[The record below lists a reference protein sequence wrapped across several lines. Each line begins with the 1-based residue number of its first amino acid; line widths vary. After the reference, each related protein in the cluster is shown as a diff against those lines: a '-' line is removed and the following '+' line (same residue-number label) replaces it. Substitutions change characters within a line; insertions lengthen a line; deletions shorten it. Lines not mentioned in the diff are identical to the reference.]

1 MGRISV
7 GFFEVRRPSLAKQ
20 QKYQQVVNRKS
31 TVVIVMSL
39 LFDALF
45 SSVALSHLMVD
56 VFNAS
61 RPVLL
66 TYLGLSETQ
75 IALYSTIYIWVSA
88 LTQPFFGWLSDRVGP
103 RWLAAGGVL
112 WMTVF
117 FAGAVLVPGAGGLI
131 CLIIAALGSSSF
143 HPVGTVQATLQ
154 GRHRMAGRETT
165 ATSLF
170 FMAGQLGHFLG
181 PILTGLI
188 LAWMGLPALVILPI
202 VSIPIGF
209 ALAYQLRAN
218 HPHPQPAH
226 GDDKIRLNA
235 TAGFIAMLAIVATL
249 QSWAQSNMI
258 SFVPK
263 YIKDMG
269 FAATT
274 YGNITGLFMGG
285 SALGNVIGGHLG
297 DRYTKRKVAATA
309 LFLAALPIFIMS
321 RIGWSPWL
329 YVLIPL
335 AGACTGSVH
344 SIMVVLAQRM
354 ISGGMA
360 LASGLI
366 LGFIF
371 SAGALG
377 MLLTGPLAENYGF
390 PTVLMMTSG
399 LVLLASPLA
408 WMLKEKRAER
418 NQG

>member
-1 MGRISV
+1 M
-7 GFFEVRRPSLAKQ
+7 P
-20 QKYQQVVNRKS
+20 
-31 TVVIVMSL
+31 L

-45 SSVALSHLMVD
+45 SSVALSHFMVD
-56 VFNAS
+56 IFNSS

-75 IALYSTIYIWVSA
+75 IAWISTIYIWVSA

-117 FAGAVLVPGAGGLI
+117 FSGAVYFPGATGLI

-154 GRHRMAGRETT
+154 GRNHLAGRETT
-165 ATSLF
+165 AASLF
-170 FMAGQLGHFLG
+170 FTAGQLGHFIG
-181 PILTGLI
+181 PIITGLI
-188 LAWMGLPALVILPI
+188 LARLGLPWLLILAI

-209 ALAYQLRAN
+209 SLAYQLRHN
-218 HPHPQPAH
+218 HPHPKPTN
-226 GDDKIRLNA
+226 GDNKIRLQA
-235 TAGFIAMLAIVATL
+235 SIGFILLLALVATL
-249 QSWAQSNMI
+249 QSWSQSNI
-258 SFVPK
+258 IAFVPK
-263 YIKDMG
+263 YLKDMG
-269 FAATT
+269 LSAVT
-274 YGNITGLFMGG
+274 YGNIAGLFMGG

-297 DRYTKRKVAATA
+297 DKYTKRKVAAMA
-309 LFLAALPIFIMS
+309 LLLSALPIYIIS
-321 RIGWSPWL
+321 QIGWSPWL

-335 AGACTGSVH
+335 AGASTGSVH
-344 SIMVVLAQRM
+344 SIMVVLAQRI

-377 MLLTGPLAENYGF
+377 LLLTGPLAENYGF
-390 PTVLMMTSG
+390 PTVLLLTTG
-399 LVLLASPLA
+399 LVLAASPLA
-408 WMLKEKRAER
+408 LMLKEKAQE
-418 NQG
+418 NSVG

>member
-1 MGRISV
+1 M
-7 GFFEVRRPSLAKQ
+7 P
-20 QKYQQVVNRKS
+20 
-31 TVVIVMSL
+31 L
-39 LFDALF
+39 LFDSLF

-56 VFNAS
+56 VFNSS

-66 TYLGLSETQ
+66 TYLGLTETQ
-75 IALYSTIYIWVSA
+75 IAWISTIYIWASA
-88 LTQPFFGWLSDRVGP
+88 LTQPFFGWLSDRIGP

-117 FAGAVLVPGAGGLI
+117 FAGAVYIPGAGGLL

-154 GRHRMAGRETT
+154 GRSRMAGRETT
-165 ATSLF
+165 AASLF
-170 FMAGQLGHFLG
+170 FMAGQMGHFVG
-181 PILTGLI
+181 PVITGLI
-188 LAWMGLPALVILPI
+188 LARFGLPALVILPI

-218 HPHPQPAH
+218 HPHPRPAH
-226 GDDKIRLNA
+226 GDDRIRLQA
-235 TAGFIAMLAIVATL
+235 SLGFILLLAIVATL
-249 QSWAQSNMI
+249 QSWSQANMI
-258 SFVPK
+258 NFVPK
-263 YIKDMG
+263 YIKDLG
-269 FAATT
+269 LGAAT
-274 YGNITGLFMGG
+274 YGNIAGLFMGG
-285 SALGNVIGGHLG
+285 SALGNVIGGHFG
-297 DRYTKRKVAATA
+297 DRYTKRKVAAAA
-309 LFLAALPIFIMS
+309 LLFAALPIYMMS
-321 RIGWSPWL
+321 QIGWSPWL
-329 YVLIPL
+329 YVLMPL

-344 SIMVVLAQRM
+344 SILVVLAQRI

-390 PTVLMMTSG
+390 PTVLVMTTG

-408 WMLKEKRAER
+408 LMLRETTAS
-418 NQG
+418 

>member
-1 MGRISV
+1 MALII
-7 GFFEVRRPSLAKQ
+7 EELI
-20 QKYQQVVNRKS
+20 
-31 TVVIVMSL
+31 TLSL
-39 LFDALF
+39 LFDSLF
-45 SSVALSHLMVD
+45 SSVAFSHFIVD
-56 VFNAS
+56 VFNSS

-66 TYLGLSETQ
+66 TFLGLSETQ

-112 WMTVF
+112 WMTGF
-117 FAGAVLVPGAGGLI
+117 YSGAVFIPGAGGLT
-131 CLIIAALGSSSF
+131 CLMIAALGSSSF

-154 GRHRMAGRETT
+154 GQHRMAGRETT

-170 FMAGQLGHFLG
+170 FMAGQMGHFIG
-181 PILTGLI
+181 PVITGLI
-188 LAWMGLPALVILPI
+188 LFKLGLPAMVILSM

-218 HPHPQPAH
+218 HPHPKPSQ
-226 GDDKIRLNA
+226 GNDKIRLNA
-235 TAGFIAMLAIVATL
+235 SVGFIVLLAIVATL
-249 QSWAQSNMI
+249 QSWSQANMI
-258 SFVPK
+258 NFVPK
-263 YIKDMG
+263 YLKDLG
-269 FAATT
+269 LNAST
-274 YGNITGLFMGG
+274 YGNIAGLFMGG
-285 SALGNVIGGHLG
+285 SALGNVVGGYFG
-297 DRYTKRKVAATA
+297 DRYAKHKVAATA
-309 LFLAALPIFIMS
+309 LLFAALPIYIIS

-329 YVLIPL
+329 YLLIPL

-377 MLLTGPLAENYGF
+377 MLLTGPIAENYGF
-390 PTVLMMTSG
+390 PTVLIMTTG
-399 LVLLASPLA
+399 LVILASPLA
-408 WMLKEKRAER
+408 LMLKEKELSR
-418 NQG
+418 